1 MAIVRWGRAV
11 SRDADIAGGRDPAIG
26 GVIASGHLETQAG
39 RRAVISGTIA
49 SGAIFPGSVASGA
62 IQSGNIA
69 SGAVQVGNL
78 FEAGGSA
85 SAEGLTATV
94 YHNLGVTPTRVVL
107 TQLSSAYLGTLHEGL
122 VNNSALVV
130 GTTVSGSYFRWWV
143 LGG

>member
-1 MAIVRWGRAV
+1 MAIVRWGRVV
-11 SRDADIAGGRDPAIG
+11 SRNADVA
-26 GVIASGHLETQAG
+26 
-39 RRAVISGTIA
+39 SGTIYPGSLV
-49 SGAIFPGSVASGA
+49 SGAVV
-62 IQSGNIA
+62 SGNIA
-69 SGAVQVGNL
+69 ADAVQVANL

>member
-1 MAIVRWGRAV
+1 MVIVRWGRVV
-11 SRDADIAGGRDPAIG
+11 SRNADVA
-26 GVIASGHLETQAG
+26 
-39 RRAVISGTIA
+39 SGTIYPGSLV
-49 SGAIFPGSVASGA
+49 SGAVVSGNVAA
-62 IQSGNIA
+62 NAVVSGNIA
-69 SGAVQVGNL
+69 ADAVQVANL